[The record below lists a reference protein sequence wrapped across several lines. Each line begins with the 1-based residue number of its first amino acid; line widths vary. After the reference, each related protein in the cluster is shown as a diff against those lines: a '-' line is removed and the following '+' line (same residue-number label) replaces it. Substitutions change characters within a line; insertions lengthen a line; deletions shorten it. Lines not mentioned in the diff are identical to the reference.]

1 MVWNQY
7 VFEANNGYEYEN
19 ESEDEYN
26 EDIIEQTIE
35 DWEIEFSD
43 ELHFMWNILRTLLYD
58 ARIEHTGRFC
68 DFVEFCHLEHEE
80 IPRVTWE
87 YQEQTKWYE
96 ERITH
101 IWGYIKRFIRGN
113 GLRVEMM
120 RGASFNNFAHYMKN
134 SMCIY

>member
-96 ERITH
+96 ERLTH
-101 IWGYIKRFIRGN
+101 
-113 GLRVEMM
+113 
-120 RGASFNNFAHYMKN
+120 SF
-134 SMCIY
+134 